1 MGLPLALGKICTC
14 LAQRFAGVG
23 GIQEF
28 FAGGLIR
35 EEILVLHILCP
46 YEIGDVVAHHPDEA
60 VEIAEVL
67 VGPDEFILCA
77 FPPCDLTECDEV
89 CLLSFED
96 DLRADPLDQLIVPM
110 QIPHHIVAGVAFA
123 PGAHVHE
130 VGDDGLRVVRV
141 GELKRALAY
150 EHVGRWDADERS
162 GRGIGEESSAIPV
175 EDENSIHKG
184 VEDLQIF
191 FLQTGV
197 AGRDDADDLHLREGG
212 CGDCHGEDRAIMADQ
227 IDWVVPG
234 CLLPADQAD
243 EFLPLRSIRPYSGEG
258 GRDEVF
264 RRVAEHSGESGGG
277 AGDIE
282 RLGVESKKACRSILL
297 AVFRW
302 VRPQS
307 FFLRHRQRVFRA
319 YLYIRL
325 RTCGQGPKIKTA
337 VFRGKISWHA
347 TPLSSRTNVGV
358 TRG

>member
-1 MGLPLALGKICTC
+1 
-14 LAQRFAGVG
+14 
-23 GIQEF
+23 
-28 FAGGLIR
+28 
-35 EEILVLHILCP
+35 
-46 YEIGDVVAHHPDEA
+46 
-60 VEIAEVL
+60 
-67 VGPDEFILCA
+67 
-77 FPPCDLTECDEV
+77 
-89 CLLSFED
+89 
-96 DLRADPLDQLIVPM
+96 M

-258 GRDEVF
+258 EGMRFSGVWPSILEKVAVA
-264 RRVAEHSGESGGG
+264 RVILSVWGLKAKKPAAVSSWPCSGG
-277 AGDIE
+277 
-282 RLGVESKKACRSILL
+282 S
-297 AVFRW
+297 
-302 VRPQS
+302 
-307 FFLRHRQRVFRA
+307 
-319 YLYIRL
+319 
-325 RTCGQGPKIKTA
+325 GPK
-337 VFRGKISWHA
+337 VFSFVIVKEFFVSISI
-347 TPLSSRTNVGV
+347 
-358 TRG
+358 